1 MSDKE
6 TKEKGEETAKPEG
19 PKCSPEM
26 CRDMMSRQMPDC
38 CAPQMRDMMS
48 RFCTP
53 PRKAEGKVAE
63 EA

>member
-6 TKEKGEETAKPEG
+6 TKEKGEEAAKPEG
-19 PKCSPEM
+19 PKCSPGM
-26 CRDMMSRQMPDC
+26 CRDMMSRRMPDC
-38 CAPQMRDMMS
+38 CASQMREMMS
-48 RFCTP
+48 RLRAP

>member
-6 TKEKGEETAKPEG
+6 TKEKGEEAAKG

-26 CRDMMSRQMPDC
+26 CRDMMSGGMPDC

-48 RFCTP
+48 RFCAP